1 MRPTP
6 RVPRRHS
13 RRLESPKA
21 RRRKSRWDRSDRHR
35 AAPLAIHR
43 PAPRL
48 RRRSPVRMPETGV
61 PVARPSTNHR
71 VRDFGDNLMTRRR
84 KHAPRKAPFP
94 IDRRRPQAPAVSP
107 LRTRPLRRVQVS
119 RWRAFSSGR
128 FGKRPSAP
136 PGCDALGVPSR
147 AERRFGRAYRLAIW
161 PNRYTGAFNAPYA
174 LTFDQVYW
182 PSFVP
187 QDKT

>member
-21 RRRKSRWDRSDRHR
+21 RRRKSGWDRSVRHR
-35 AAPLAIHR
+35 AVPLAIHR

-48 RRRSPVRMPETGV
+48 RRRSPIRMPETGE
-61 PVARPSTNHR
+61 PVARSSTNHR
-71 VRDFGDNLMTRRR
+71 VRDFGDNPMTPRR

-94 IDRRRPQAPAVSP
+94 KDLRRPRAPSVSS

-119 RWRAFSSGR
+119 CWRAFSSGR
-128 FGKRPSAP
+128 LGNSPSAP
-136 PGCDALGVPSR
+136 PGSDALGVPSP
-147 AERRFGRAYRLAIW
+147 G
-161 PNRYTGAFNAPYA
+161 GK
-174 LTFDQVYW
+174 TFRQ
-182 PSFVP
+182 SVP
-187 QDKT
+187 AGHQANSAHRCF